1 MYTLLSRLLCAIA
14 GFVAVGVALAYIIGL
29 AGL

>member
-1 MYTLLSRLLCAIA
+1 MYTLLSRLLCAVL
-14 GFVAVGVALAYIIGL
+14 GFVAVGMALTYMLAL

>member
-1 MYTLLSRLLCAIA
+1 MYTLLSRLLCAVL
-14 GFVAVGVALAYIIGL
+14 GFVAVGLALTYIIGL